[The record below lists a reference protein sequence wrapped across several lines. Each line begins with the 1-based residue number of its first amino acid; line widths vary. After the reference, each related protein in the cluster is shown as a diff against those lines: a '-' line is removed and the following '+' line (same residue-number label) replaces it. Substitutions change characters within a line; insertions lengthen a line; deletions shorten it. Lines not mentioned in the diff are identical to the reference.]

1 MQLQEPFVLRNHR
14 FVQLCQRS
22 VGCPTLIL
30 KLASFHHFCYNNP
43 VSRCSE
49 DNMTVKPVLPIKV
62 LLADDS
68 EIMREAIKKLLVDE
82 PRIQIVGEA
91 SSFPA
96 AMQAVADF
104 KPELLLLDLH
114 LPQKRDL
121 QPPLVKAQLNCIK
134 CTLAIS
140 FANDEEA
147 QSLAASYGA
156 VALLDKMSL
165 YTELL
170 PAILQLTQLS
180 AHPSPNIDPK
190 PSREAASLG
199 ISE

>member
-1 MQLQEPFVLRNHR
+1 
-14 FVQLCQRS
+14 
-22 VGCPTLIL
+22 
-30 KLASFHHFCYNNP
+30 
-43 VSRCSE
+43 
-49 DNMTVKPVLPIKV
+49 MTVKPVLPIKV

-82 PRIQIVGEA
+82 PCIQIVGEA

-96 AMQAVADF
+96 AMQLVADF
-104 KPELLLLDLH
+104 KPEILLLDLH
-114 LPQKRDL
+114 MPQKRDL

-134 CTLAIS
+134 YTLAIS

-147 QSLAASYGA
+147 KSLAASYGA

-170 PAILQLTQLS
+170 PAIMQLVGPS
-180 AHPSPNIDPK
+180 ANPSFKIGTK
-190 PSREAASLG
+190 TSREGVSLG
-199 ISE
+199 LSE